1 MLIFYLHPNGFFHLN
16 IDFLAVDLRGL
27 FVGTF
32 PVLDSEKEAYPILG
46 VNGLFGNGENLI
58 RLISS
63 YPFLQYVWTGPK
75 SDKVEFQHRLNSTHG
90 SAVAVMLPTE
100 MSIASTTL
108 YVSF

>member
-1 MLIFYLHPNGFFHLN
+1 M
-16 IDFLAVDLRGL
+16 ADLRGL

-46 VNGLFGNGENLI
+46 RNGLFGNGENLI

-63 YPFLQYVWTGPK
+63 YPFLQYVWIGPK

-90 SAVAVMLPTE
+90 SAMRSMATMGPGIVPQKEILKKKQKIVLSVGCA
-100 MSIASTTL
+100 
-108 YVSF
+108 